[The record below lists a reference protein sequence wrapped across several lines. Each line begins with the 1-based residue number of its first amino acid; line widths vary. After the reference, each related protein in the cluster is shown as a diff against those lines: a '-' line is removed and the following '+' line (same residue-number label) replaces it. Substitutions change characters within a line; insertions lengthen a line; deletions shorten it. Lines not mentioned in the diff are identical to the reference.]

1 MKSSRLLFIAQ
12 LLLVIL
18 AIGLMVSA
26 VLFFLGGLLGLGGI
40 LADVGPSE
48 NRRMGLQMMGLSLL
62 CFVPAAG
69 AFVLAVVLYRL
80 SKRK

>member
-12 LLLVIL
+12 FLLVIL
-18 AIGLMVSA
+18 SIGYMVPA

-48 NRRMGLQMMGLSLL
+48 NRQMGFQMMGLSLL
-62 CFVPAAG
+62 CLVPAAG
-69 AFVLAVVLYRL
+69 GFILAAVLYRI
-80 SKRK
+80 STRK

>member
-12 LLLVIL
+12 FLLVIL
-18 AIGLMVSA
+18 SIGFMVPA

-69 AFVLAVVLYRL
+69 GFILAAVLYRI
-80 SKRK
+80 STRK

>member
-1 MKSSRLLFIAQ
+1 MKGSRRLFIAQ
-12 LLLVIL
+12 FLLVIVS
-18 AIGLMVSA
+18 IGLMVPA
-26 VLFFLGGLLGLGGI
+26 ALLFLGGLLGLGGT

-69 AFVLAVVLYRL
+69 AFVLAAVLYRV
-80 SKRK
+80 STRK